1 MTNVPVTGGSGYLG
15 GSLLA
20 SWAGAN
26 IEGYD
31 KLYALVRSDSQAA
44 AVKSLYGA
52 EPVRCSLEEGDI
64 RNLVVD
70 NGIAVVFYL
79 IDAYR
84 AERPVSFIKALAEVK
99 KATGREVHFVYT
111 TGTKQF
117 SEHAGAPTDKPLL
130 DTDPNLYD
138 IQRGQK
144 APVEE
149 IEVAIATN
157 CAVIDAGEKFDVRV
171 YLFSPCI
178 VYGKGLGFGNP
189 ISIQTVDVVTAAKG
203 AGRVYRIGPEG
214 QTWPVCHISDNTSLY
229 IALARAILN
238 GSNPDHGKFGYYL
251 ASSGSASWDDIYA
264 AVAKAMAKRGVID
277 NDTVAPVT
285 DEALRKMSDALNVE
299 PASAVS
305 KVGGKSTYTLGH
317 GRKLGWSPR
326 SPPSHIVDSL
336 DDEVELILE
345 SWTTKHQGIR

>member
-1 MTNVPVTGGSGYLG
+1 MTNVLVTGGSGYLG

-26 IEGYD
+26 ITGYD
-31 KLYALVRSDSQAA
+31 KLYALVRSDSRAA
-44 AVKSLYGA
+44 AVKSLYDA
-52 EPVRCSLEEGDI
+52 EPVTCILEEDNI
-64 RNLVVD
+64 RHLAVD
-70 NGIAVVFYL
+70 NDITVVFYL

-84 AERPVSFIKALAEVK
+84 AERPVSFIKALGEVK

-149 IEVAIATN
+149 MKVV
-157 CAVIDAGEKFDVRV
+157 CYSHQLRRIDAGEKFDVRM

-178 VYGKGLGFGNP
+178 VYGKGLGFGNL

-229 IALARAILN
+229 IALARAILD
-238 GSNPDHGKFGYYL
+238 GSNPDHGKLGYYL

-277 NDTVAPVT
+277 DDTVAPVT
-285 DEALRKMSDALNVE
+285 EEALRKISDALNVE

-305 KVGGKSTYTLGH
+305 KIDVYSRAWEKAGLEPAIST
-317 GRKLGWSPR
+317 K
-326 SPPSHIVDSL
+326 
-336 DDEVELILE
+336 
-345 SWTTKHQGIR
+345 

>member
-1 MTNVPVTGGSGYLG
+1 MTNVLITGGSGYLG

-20 SWAGAN
+20 SWADAN

-52 EPVRCSLEEGDI
+52 EPGRCSLEEGDI
-64 RNLVVD
+64 RSLVVD

-84 AERPVSFIKALAEVK
+84 AERPVSFIKALAE
-99 KATGREVHFVYT
+99 T

-130 DTDPNLYD
+130 DTDPNLYY

-149 IEVAIATN
+149 MEVAIATN
-157 CAVIDAGEKFDVRV
+157 CAVIDAGEKFDVKV

-178 VYGKGLGFGNP
+178 VYGKGLGFGNL

-203 AGRVYRIGPEG
+203 AGRVYRIRPEG

-229 IALARAILN
+229 IALARAILS

-277 NDTVAPVT
+277 DDTVAPVT
-285 DEALRKMSDALNVE
+285 DEALRKMSDALDVE

-305 KVGGKSTYTLGH
+305 KVGGK
-317 GRKLGWSPR
+317 
-326 SPPSHIVDSL
+326 
-336 DDEVELILE
+336 
-345 SWTTKHQGIR
+345 

>member
-1 MTNVPVTGGSGYLG
+1 MTNVLITGGSGYLG

-20 SWAGAN
+20 SWADAN
-26 IEGYD
+26 IEVYD

-64 RNLVVD
+64 RSLVVD
-70 NGIAVVFYL
+70 NGITVVFYL

-99 KATGREVHFVYT
+99 KATGRGVHFVYT

-149 IEVAIATN
+149 MEV
-157 CAVIDAGEKFDVRV
+157 
-171 YLFSPCI
+171 
-178 VYGKGLGFGNP
+178 GLGFGNL

-229 IALARAILN
+229 IALARAILS

-277 NDTVAPVT
+277 DDTVAPVT

-305 KVGGKSTYTLGH
+305 KVGGK
-317 GRKLGWSPR
+317 
-326 SPPSHIVDSL
+326 
-336 DDEVELILE
+336 
-345 SWTTKHQGIR
+345 

>member
-1 MTNVPVTGGSGYLG
+1 MTNVLITGGSGYLG

-20 SWAGAN
+20 SWAEAN
-26 IEGYD
+26 IECYD

-52 EPVRCSLEEGDI
+52 EPVRCSLEEDDI
-64 RNLVVD
+64 RSLVVD
-70 NGIAVVFYL
+70 NDITVVFYL

-84 AERPVSFIKALAEVK
+84 AERPVSFIKALGEVK
-99 KATGREVHFVYT
+99 KATGREVHFVYAN
-111 TGTKQF
+111 KL
-117 SEHAGAPTDKPLL
+117 LL
-130 DTDPNLYD
+130 DLDPNLYD
-138 IQRGQK
+138 IQRDQK

-149 IEVAIATN
+149 MEVAVATN
-157 CAVIDAGEKFDVRV
+157 CAVVDTGEKYDVRV

-251 ASSGSASWDDIYA
+251 ASSGSVSWDDIYA
-264 AVAKAMAKRGVID
+264 AVAKALAKRGVID
-277 NDTVAPVT
+277 DDTAAPVT
-285 DEALRKMSDALNVE
+285 DEALRKMSDALDVE

-305 KVGGKSTYTLGH
+305 KVGGK
-317 GRKLGWSPR
+317 
-326 SPPSHIVDSL
+326 
-336 DDEVELILE
+336 
-345 SWTTKHQGIR
+345 

>member
-1 MTNVPVTGGSGYLG
+1 MTNVLVTGGSGYLG

-26 IEGYD
+26 ITGYD
-31 KLYALVRSDSQAA
+31 KLYALVRSDSRAA
-44 AVKSLYGA
+44 AVKSLYDA
-52 EPVRCSLEEGDI
+52 EPVTCILEEDNI
-64 RNLVVD
+64 RHLVVD
-70 NGIAVVFYL
+70 NDITVVFYL

-84 AERPVSFIKALAEVK
+84 AERPVSFIKALGEVK
-99 KATGREVHFVYT
+99 KATGRET

-149 IEVAIATN
+149 MKV
-157 CAVIDAGEKFDVRV
+157 
-171 YLFSPCI
+171 
-178 VYGKGLGFGNP
+178 
-189 ISIQTVDVVTAAKG
+189 
-203 AGRVYRIGPEG
+203 
-214 QTWPVCHISDNTSLY
+214 TWPVCHISDNTSLY
-229 IALARAILN
+229 IALARAILD
-238 GSNPDHGKFGYYL
+238 GSNPDHGKLGYYL

-277 NDTVAPVT
+277 DDTVAPVT
-285 DEALRKMSDALNVE
+285 DEALRKISDALNVE

-305 KVGGKSTYTLGH
+305 KVGGK
-317 GRKLGWSPR
+317 
-326 SPPSHIVDSL
+326 
-336 DDEVELILE
+336 
-345 SWTTKHQGIR
+345 

>member
-1 MTNVPVTGGSGYLG
+1 MTNVLITGGSGYLG

-20 SWAGAN
+20 SWAEAN

-52 EPVRCSLEEGDI
+52 EPVRCSLEEDDI
-64 RNLVVD
+64 RSLVVHND
-70 NGIAVVFYL
+70 ITVVFYL

-84 AERPVSFIKALAEVK
+84 AERPVSFIKALGEVK
-99 KATGREVHFVYT
+99 KATGRET

-117 SEHAGAPTDKPLL
+117 SEHAGAPTDRPLL
-130 DTDPNLYD
+130 DTDPNLYG
-138 IQRGQK
+138 IQKGQK
-144 APVEE
+144 TPVEE
-149 IEVAIATN
+149 MEVAVATN
-157 CAVIDAGEKFDVRV
+157 CAVIDVGEKFDVRV
-171 YLFSPCI
+171 YLFPPCI
-178 VYGKGLGFGNP
+178 VYGKGLGFGNL

-203 AGRVYRIGPEG
+203 AGRVYRTGPEG

-229 IALARAILN
+229 IALARAILS

-251 ASSGSASWDDIYA
+251 ASSGSANWDEIYA

-277 NDTVAPVT
+277 DDTVAPVT

-305 KVGGKSTYTLGH
+305 KVGGK
-317 GRKLGWSPR
+317 
-326 SPPSHIVDSL
+326 
-336 DDEVELILE
+336 
-345 SWTTKHQGIR
+345 

>member
-1 MTNVPVTGGSGYLG
+1 MTNVLITGGSGYLG

-20 SWAGAN
+20 SWADAN

-64 RNLVVD
+64 RSLVVY
-70 NGIAVVFYL
+70 NGIAVVFYP

-84 AERPVSFIKALAEVK
+84 AERPVSLIKALAEVK
-99 KATGREVHFVYT
+99 KATGREAHFVYT

-130 DTDPNLYD
+130 DTNPNLYD

-149 IEVAIATN
+149 MEAIATN
-157 CAVIDAGEKFDVRV
+157 CAVIDAGEKFDVN
-171 YLFSPCI
+171 
-178 VYGKGLGFGNP
+178 GKGLGFGNP
-189 ISIQTVDVVTAAKG
+189 SIQTVDVVTAAKG

-214 QTWPVCHISDNTSLY
+214 QIWPVCHISDNTSLY

-238 GSNPDHGKFGYYL
+238 GSNPDHGKLGYYL

-264 AVAKAMAKRGVID
+264 AVAKALAKRGVID
-277 NDTVAPVT
+277 DP
-285 DEALRKMSDALNVE
+285 
-299 PASAVS
+299 
-305 KVGGKSTYTLGH
+305 
-317 GRKLGWSPR
+317 
-326 SPPSHIVDSL
+326 
-336 DDEVELILE
+336 
-345 SWTTKHQGIR
+345 

>member
-1 MTNVPVTGGSGYLG
+1 MTNVLITGGSGYLG

-20 SWAGAN
+20 SWADAN

-64 RNLVVD
+64 RSLVVD
-70 NGIAVVFYL
+70 KDITA
-79 IDAYR
+79 
-84 AERPVSFIKALAEVK
+84 
-99 KATGREVHFVYT
+99 T
-111 TGTKQF
+111 TGTKKF

-138 IQRGQK
+138 IQRDQK

-149 IEVAIATN
+149 MEAAVTTN
-157 CAVIDAGEKFDVRV
+157 CAVFDAGEKYDVRV

-238 GSNPDHGKFGYYL
+238 GSSPDHGKLGYYL

-264 AVAKAMAKRGVID
+264 AVAKALAKRGVID
-277 NDTVAPVT
+277 DDIVAPVT
-285 DEALRKMSDALNVE
+285 DEALRKMSEALNAE

-305 KVGGKSTYTLGH
+305 KVGGKHVAHSSFQH
-317 GRKLGWSPR
+317 HRN
-326 SPPSHIVDSL
+326 
-336 DDEVELILE
+336 
-345 SWTTKHQGIR
+345 